1 MGNKAKPNGKMT
13 QHRKKRTANA
23 LRNATLSEYL
33 EQKILILTEDFC
45 IKPTYEELEHLKT
58 CTTEYQIDIACRKI
72 IASHWD
78 K

>member
-1 MGNKAKPNGKMT
+1 MGNKAKPSEKLIE
-13 QHRKKRTANA
+13 HRRRLTANA
-23 LRNATLSEYL
+23 LKNAPLDKYL

-72 IASHWD
+72 MASHWD